1 MWIFIFIDMVVD
13 SIVSGEEI
21 DYYMVSVVICGVI

>member
-13 SIVSGEEI
+13 SIVIGKEI